1 MPSPSYWPLVFAFG
15 LPILGYGFVFKNWY
29 LAALGVAIMFFGL
42 TAWALEPAT
51 APDDH
56 GEPTGGAH

>member
-29 LAALGVAIMFFGL
+29 LAALGVTIMFFGM